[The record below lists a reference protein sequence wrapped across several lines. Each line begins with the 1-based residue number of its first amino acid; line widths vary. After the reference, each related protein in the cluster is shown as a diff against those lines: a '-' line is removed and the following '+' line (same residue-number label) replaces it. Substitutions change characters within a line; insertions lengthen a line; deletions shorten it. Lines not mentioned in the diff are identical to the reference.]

1 MIRHCFVWK
10 GDCSGKRR
18 HRNGPPCRRGGL
30 FVERSRATAKTR
42 TERFPAFTLIELLV
56 VVAII
61 TLLLSL
67 LLPHMK
73 LAREQARAAVCS
85 SNLRQ
90 LGVGIYTYWTEWNGR
105 VPYVWSPMTNSNGCG
120 DGRAAG
126 FGRDCWT
133 DEELNPFDRARWPLS
148 LPNTL
153 MPMYLSEEPKLFVC
167 PSATRWW
174 PRQTGAPRYTYREAA
189 ANQPNGMRSPN
200 DRYSIESFAF
210 MDGRELRNFKMN
222 LTGDPIR
229 DAQEIGFSRA
239 TYVRDLVVREGEL
252 AYGPHRGGIICLDRN
267 LQVQQRNQKITN
279 EDLVLN
285 STDGGVRF

>member
-1 MIRHCFVWK
+1 MRTADWFRMSQRV
-10 GDCSGKRR
+10 SEKRR
-18 HRNGPPCRRGGL
+18 CGNGPPCRRGGL
-30 FVERSRATAKTR
+30 RGG
-42 TERFPAFTLIELLV
+42 FTLIELLV
-56 VVAII
+56 VIAII
-61 TLLLSL
+61 TLLMSL
-67 LLPHMK
+67 LLPHLR
-73 LAREQARAAVCS
+73 LAREQAREAVCS

-120 DGRAAG
+120 DGRSAG
-126 FGRDCWT
+126 YGRDCWT
-133 DEELNPFDRARWPLS
+133 DADINPFDRVRWPMS

-174 PRQTGAPRYTYREAA
+174 PRMGGTPQYTYREAA
-189 ANQPNGMRSPN
+189 ANQPNGVRNNN

-229 DAQEIGFSRA
+229 DAQEVGFSRG
-239 TYVRDLVVREGEL
+239 TYIRDLIVRDGDF
-252 AYGPHRGGIICLDRN
+252 AIGPHRGAIICLDRN
-267 LQVQQRNQKITN
+267 LQVQRRNQKIVN

-285 STDGGVRF
+285 ANDGGVRF